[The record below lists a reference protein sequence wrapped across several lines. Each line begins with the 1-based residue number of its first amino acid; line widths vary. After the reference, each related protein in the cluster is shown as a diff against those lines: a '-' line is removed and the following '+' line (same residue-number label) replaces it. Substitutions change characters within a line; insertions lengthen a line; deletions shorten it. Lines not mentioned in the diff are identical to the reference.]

1 VNSKNTEKLVILSEI
16 DELKVIANNHYLMG
30 KFNEAIKVT
39 EKIIE
44 ITEKAKLYSIAREQG
59 DFIAEIYKK
68 IKDLNKDSLIREEFE
83 LLRGKYVSL
92 LEKDRVIE
100 AHQLVSR
107 FKEKLSK
114 LYEIDSIE
122 VIKEFF
128 DEDEKTW
135 SEYSKSEYNIKKQL
149 EPLDI
154 QFKSYLS
161 TNNILLASET
171 LEKAKILLVK
181 LEDSNILKKWEVND
195 SKFIKLKNSVELKQ
209 SVDDSLKNVSELT
222 DNYEFNDAKKILDST
237 LALVNRDR
245 SSEHM
250 QRIETKMKSVIDAE
264 AKYAQLEKDLREL
277 EELVKLN
284 VSKNLFQNAIN
295 NLNQMIKISRF
306 IGETQFLDKYT
317 KYVEE
322 IENKINNIKRNETT
336 KNTIKTLN
344 IQGIEAI
351 KREEFSNAIQRFED
365 IVNLLNKII

>member
-1 VNSKNTEKLVILSEI
+1 MNSKNTEKLLILSEI
-16 DELKVIANNHYLMG
+16 DELKVIANNHYLMR

-59 DFIAEIYKK
+59 VFIAEIYKK
-68 IKDLNKDSLIREEFE
+68 IKDENKVSLIRGEFE
-83 LLRGKYVSL
+83 KLQGIYVNLLKKENVN
-92 LEKDRVIE
+92 D
-100 AHQLVSR
+100 AHQEVSR
-107 FKEKLSK
+107 FKEKFSK

-122 VIKEFF
+122 GIKEFF
-128 DEDEKTW
+128 DKDEKMW
-135 SEYSKSEYNIKKQL
+135 SEYSTTEYNIKKQL

-161 TNNILLASET
+161 TNNVLLANET

-181 LEDSNILKKWEVND
+181 LKDANLLRMWETNN
-195 SKFIKLKNSVELKQ
+195 SKFIKLKNSIELKQ
-209 SVDDSLKNVSELT
+209 TVEESLKNVSELT
-222 DNYEFNDAKKILDST
+222 SNYEFNDAKKILDST
-237 LALVNRDR
+237 LALVNKDR
-245 SSEHM
+245 SLEYK
-250 QRIETKMKSVIDAE
+250 QRIETKMKSIIDAE

-277 EELVKLN
+277 EDQVKLN

-336 KNTIKTLN
+336 KNTIKILN
-344 IQGIEAI
+344 VQGNEAI
-351 KREEFSNAIQRFED
+351 KREEFSNAIQKFKD
-365 IVNLLNKII
+365 IVNMLKKII

>member
-1 VNSKNTEKLVILSEI
+1 MNSKNTEKLLILSEI

-59 DFIAEIYKK
+59 VFIAEIYRK
-68 IKDLNKDSLIREEFE
+68 IKEENKDSLIREEFE
-83 LLRGKYVSL
+83 KLQGIYVNLLKKNSVY
-92 LEKDRVIE
+92 E

-114 LYEIDSIE
+114 LYEIDTIG

-128 DEDEKTW
+128 DKEEKTW
-135 SEYSKSEYNIKKQL
+135 SEFSKSEYHIKKQL
-149 EPLDI
+149 EPLAI
-154 QFKSYLS
+154 QYNSYIS

-171 LEKAKILLVK
+171 LEKAKLLLVK
-181 LEDSNILKKWEVND
+181 LKDINLLKMWEVNE
-195 SKFIKLKNSVELKQ
+195 SKFIELKNSIELKKT
-209 SVDDSLKNVSELT
+209 VEESLKNASKLT
-222 DNYEFNDAKKILDST
+222 DNYEFNDAKRILDST
-237 LALVNRDR
+237 LELVNKYRLL
-245 SSEHM
+245 EYK
-250 QRIETKMKSVIDAE
+250 QRLETKKKSVIDAE

-277 EELVKLN
+277 EELVKYN

-306 IGETQFLDKYT
+306 IGETQFLQKYS

-322 IENKINNIKRNETT
+322 IEKRINDIKRNEET
-336 KNTIKTLN
+336 KNTIKALN
-344 IQGIEAI
+344 IQGIEAT
-351 KREEFSNAIQRFED
+351 KREEFSYAIEKFED
-365 IVNLLNKII
+365 IANMLKKII

>member
-1 VNSKNTEKLVILSEI
+1 MNLKNTEKLLILAEI

-59 DFIAEIYKK
+59 VFIAEIYKK

-83 LLRGKYVSL
+83 KLRGLYVSL

-100 AHQLVSR
+100 AHQQVSR
-107 FKEKLSK
+107 FKKKYNK
-114 LYEIDSIE
+114 LYEIDSIG
-122 VIKEFF
+122 VIKEFL
-128 DEDEKTW
+128 DKDEKIW
-135 SEYSKSEYNIKKQL
+135 NEYSKSEYNIKKQL
-149 EPLDI
+149 EPLNI
-154 QFKSYLS
+154 QFNSYLS
-161 TNNILLASET
+161 TNNFLLASET

-181 LEDSNILKKWEVND
+181 LKDTNLLRMWEDND
-195 SKFIKLKNSVELKQ
+195 SKFIKLKSSIELKKT
-209 SVDDSLKNVSELT
+209 VEVSLKDASELT
-222 DNYEFNDAKKILDST
+222 DSYEFNDAKRILEST
-237 LALVNRDR
+237 LDIINKYG
-245 SSEHM
+245 SSEYK
-250 QRIETKMKSVIDAE
+250 QRLEAKKKSVIDAE
-264 AKYAQLEKDLREL
+264 TKYAQLEEDLREL

-306 IGETQFLDKYT
+306 IGETKFLEKYT

-322 IENKINNIKRNETT
+322 IEKRINDIKRNEDT

-344 IQGIEAI
+344 IRGIEAI
-351 KREEFSNAIQRFED
+351 KREEFSNAIEKFKD
-365 IVNLLNKII
+365 IVNLLNNII